1 MSLRSI
7 FAVTLS
13 CLTLLLTA
21 APAAQAATG
30 RVTDPHGDFPDIW
43 RLDYSNAQHKVVM
56 TMKFASLADAQN
68 ESFYI
73 QWGTAKKYQ
82 VFYSPSAD
90 ITELR
95 FFRDA
100 DTFRSVACGG
110 LQVTDNADAN
120 TTKAVVPRSC
130 LSKAPDRLRFKGI
143 ATQGSTLSDETRV
156 SPFTARG

>member
-1 MSLRSI
+1 MSLRPI
-7 FAVTLS
+7 LAVTLS

-30 RVTDPHGDFPDIW
+30 RVTDPHGDLPDIW

-56 TMKFASLADAQN
+56 TMTFASLADAEN

-73 QWGTAKKYQ
+73 RWGTAKRYQ
-82 VFYSPSAD
+82 VFYSHSAH

-100 DTFRSVACGG
+100 FTFRSVACGG
-110 LQVTDNADAN
+110 LQLTDNADAN
-120 TTKAVVPRSC
+120 TTEAVVPRSC
-130 LSKAPDRLRFKGI
+130 LAKAPDRLRFKGVT
-143 ATQGSTLSDETRV
+143 TQGTSLIDRTRV
-156 SPFTARG
+156 SPLTARG